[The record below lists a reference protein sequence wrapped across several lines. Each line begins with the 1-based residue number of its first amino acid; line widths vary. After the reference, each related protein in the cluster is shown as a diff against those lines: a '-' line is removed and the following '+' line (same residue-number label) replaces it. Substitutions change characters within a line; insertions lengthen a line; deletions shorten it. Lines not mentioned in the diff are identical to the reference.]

1 MLRGVLFGV
10 LLFGGPCHQALM
22 AQSLGSVAGTVVGDD
37 GNTLAASVT
46 ANRSGQPPA
55 SGRAMAG
62 PDGTFTIANLPAGTY
77 SLCAA
82 VKGRGYLDPCT
93 WSPVAPSVRVGP
105 GQTVRGFRLIVKKGA
120 IVQVRLNDAA
130 GALSAVAAPNQAAP
144 HVLLGILTPHRLFEP
159 LVLTG
164 KNATGRNHEGTI
176 PLNTPVRLHISG
188 KGVEITD
195 AAGVKLDS
203 NGSSVTLQQQQG
215 NSVVPQ
221 ILTFNVTG
229 AKP

>member
-1 MLRGVLFGV
+1 MLRGVLFGI
-10 LLFGGPCHQALM
+10 LLFGACHQELL
-22 AQSLGSVAGTVVGDD
+22 AQSPGSVAGTVVGDD
-37 GNTLAASVT
+37 GTMLAASVT
-46 ANRSGQPPA
+46 AIRTGQPPA
-55 SGRAMAG
+55 SGRAIAG
-62 PDGTFTIANLPAGTY
+62 PDGAFTIANLPAGTY
-77 SLCAA
+77 SLCAS

-93 WSPVAPSVRVGP
+93 WSPVAPTVQVGP
-105 GQTVRGFRLIVKKGA
+105 GQTVTGFRLIVKKGA

-144 HVLLGILTPHRLFEP
+144 HVLVGILTARRLFEP

-164 KNATGRNHEGTI
+164 KDPTGRTHEGTI
-176 PLNTPVRLHISG
+176 PLNTPVHLHISG

-195 AAGVKLDS
+195 AAGVKLDPK
-203 NGSSVTLQQQQG
+203 GSSVTLQQAT
-215 NSVVPQ
+215 SAVPQ